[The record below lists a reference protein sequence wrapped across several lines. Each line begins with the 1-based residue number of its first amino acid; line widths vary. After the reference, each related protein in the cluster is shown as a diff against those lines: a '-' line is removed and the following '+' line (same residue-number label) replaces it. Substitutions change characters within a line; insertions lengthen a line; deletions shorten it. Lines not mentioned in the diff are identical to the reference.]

1 MLLSLPAEPAASLQ
15 GAEISQ
21 SSERC
26 KYLLSGHL
34 CHPCSHPPQWP
45 LPSWKFHKGP
55 SMRLEKRGES
65 WGHRVLCPFCE
76 LSLLTFLPSKSS
88 DVNNS
93 GRFSITLILSSKWLA
108 LKILEIKQQKYYFCP
123 EKKKKISTL
132 LFLSAAFWPISSRAP
147 FYLLCGNS
155 PLPGILYTRDEITNK
170 MQQKKKFLSQAHQQD
185 LAIGRQFWLRWA
197 LLQKGKQ
204 KQSLATR
211 RKPSRNQPDSPTREQ

>member
-1 MLLSLPAEPAASLQ
+1 MLLSFPAEPAASLQ

-123 EKKKKISTL
+123 EKKKKSQHCFFCL
-132 LFLSAAFWPISSRAP
+132 QLSGQLVPEHHFICFVEILPSRASYTP
-147 FYLLCGNS
+147 GMRSLTKCNRKRNFS
-155 PLPGILYTRDEITNK
+155 PRHINRT
-170 MQQKKKFLSQAHQQD
+170 
-185 LAIGRQFWLRWA
+185 
-197 LLQKGKQ
+197 
-204 KQSLATR
+204 
-211 RKPSRNQPDSPTREQ
+211 